1 MISQQRLRNGL
12 HIVKIPQHDTA
23 TVAVMLLVP
32 VGSRME
38 NPSINGISHFLE
50 HLFFKGT
57 TRRPSTLDISKA
69 LDGVGAEYNAYTS
82 KDHTAYYIKVAAEHL
97 ALALD
102 LFSDMLFHSLFDAEE
117 IERER
122 GVILEEINMY
132 EDNPLMHVET
142 LLEMSMFR
150 KTHPLGYDIAGPKKN
165 IKTIPRKA
173 FMDFKKEHY
182 SPHRMH
188 LALAGRL
195 PKNTQQLIKKYF
207 ESYTDKDKPRKYQK
221 FSLYQKKPQLLHM
234 KKDTQQTQISIGFP
248 ALPYNHKDLPALS
261 VLSTV
266 LGGNMSSRLFIQIRE
281 RQGLCYMVRSSISP
295 YNDTGAIS
303 IQAGLD
309 KKRLDDAVV
318 AILAELKKMK
328 TELISNEELINA
340 KAYIKGQTAIALE
353 DSSTLAA
360 WYGKQSVLTGKLI
373 SPNVKM
379 KAIDMVTAKD
389 VKRLAQHI
397 FLKNHINIASIGPY
411 ESTSHLTKLID
422 L

>member
-1 MISQQRLRNGL
+1 MITQQRLRNGL
-12 HIVKIPQHDTA
+12 RIIKIPQHDTA

-38 NPSINGISHFLE
+38 NPQINGISHFLE

-97 ALALD
+97 ELALD
-102 LFSDMLFHSLFDAEE
+102 LFSDMLFHSVFDASE

-142 LLEMSMFR
+142 LLEMSLFG
-150 KTHPLGYDIAGPKKN
+150 KEHPLGYDIAGPRKN
-165 IKTIPRKA
+165 IKTIPRA
-173 FMDFKKEHY
+173 SFMNFKKEHY

-195 PKNTQQLIKKYF
+195 PKNSQQLIKKYF
-207 ESYTDKDKPRKYQK
+207 ESYTDKDKPQRVKK
-221 FSLYQKKPQLLHM
+221 FTLYQTRPQVLHM

-261 VLSTV
+261 VLSTI

-281 RQGLCYMVRSSISP
+281 RQGLCYMVRSSVSP
-295 YNDTGAIS
+295 YTDTGAFS

-309 KKRLDDAVV
+309 KTRLDDAVV
-318 AILAELKKMK
+318 AILKELKTLK
-328 TELISNEELINA
+328 TDLVSDEELVNA
-340 KAYIKGQTAIALE
+340 KAYIQGQTAIALE
-353 DSSTLAA
+353 DSSALAA
-360 WYGKQSVLTGKLI
+360 WYGKQSVLTGKCI
-373 SPNVKM
+373 SPNLKI
-379 KAIDMVTAKD
+379 KAINAVTSND
-389 VKRLAQHI
+389 VKRVAQRI
-397 FLKNHINIASIGPY
+397 FVKHHVNIASIGPY
-411 ESTSHLTKLID
+411 RSTNHLIKLID